1 MLIYNNVLREAT
13 SYFPL
18 ETWLWGMLHE
28 CQNSALSLNQQQ
40 YQLVIALIL
49 LLHVKYPYK
58 VKYFL
63 LAQPNQIEDI
73 YVTQWRLENFRAP
86 PTFTSQDRSFTRWC
100 VGLFALYYTADV
112 FSNLYA
118 TSRQGHCPLLETF
131 LILYCR

>member
-1 MLIYNNVLREAT
+1 MLIYNHVLREAT
-13 SYFPL
+13 SYFPS

-63 LAQPNQIEDI
+63 LAQPNQTFMSLSGDQKTSGHHPHSQVRTAHLQGGVFVCLHSTTRQMCFPI
-73 YVTQWRLENFRAP
+73 YMQH
-86 PTFTSQDRSFTRWC
+86 QDR
-100 VGLFALYYTADV
+100 
-112 FSNLYA
+112 
-118 TSRQGHCPLLETF
+118 GHCPLFETF